1 MLKNKTDSKPK
12 METSVIT
19 FEITVSFDDW
29 AKAYDASIPFQK
41 EAGLESLFR
50 GVSKDDSTKCVV
62 LVRAEPGA
70 LDRFMEANSEMV
82 AASGHVLEST
92 VLTTYLTG

>member
-1 MLKNKTDSKPK
+1 

-50 GVSKDDSTKCVV
+50 GVSKDDSTKCAV

-70 LDRFMEANSEMV
+70 LDKFMEANSEMV
-82 AASGHVLEST
+82 AASGHVLDST
-92 VLTTYLTG
+92 VLTTYLDG